1 MIVPGYFP
9 DDAVLRDRLTKR
21 ADTEIERSETVE
33 VLRGHEWA
41 HADFVAQHDGRRPRH
56 RFQSASRFSEHHVV
70 LSDNRLGLCRD
81 VVHARTD
88 RIDGDAKRLAGL
100 LYRPQ
105 MRGCGIAEDKSPR
118 GAYRQRRSRP
128 ELLQIDKVEQ
138 HLYLSRRHAPL

>member
-33 VLRGHEWA
+33 VLRGHEWS
-41 HADFVAQHDGRRPRH
+41 HADFVAQHDCRTHCH

-70 LSDNRLGLCRD
+70 LSDNPLGRCRD
-81 VVHARTD
+81 VFHARTD
-88 RIDGDAKRLAGL
+88 GIDSDAKRLAGL

-105 MRGCGIAEDKSPR
+105 MRGCGIAEDKGLLRVMWPLWTGPR
-118 GAYRQRRSRP
+118 SGTM
-128 ELLQIDKVEQ
+128 
-138 HLYLSRRHAPL
+138 